1 MVRSPR
7 VNNAVFRKQL
17 RSLLLT
23 CVGSFALIRV
33 RVSAGRGVA
42 SGDGGVGGGGT
53 PWYQM

>member
-17 RSLLLT
+17 QSLLLT
-23 CVGSFALIRV
+23 CVGSFALIRFG
-33 RVSAGRGVA
+33 VSAGRGVA
-42 SGDGGVGGGGT
+42 SGGWGWAYT